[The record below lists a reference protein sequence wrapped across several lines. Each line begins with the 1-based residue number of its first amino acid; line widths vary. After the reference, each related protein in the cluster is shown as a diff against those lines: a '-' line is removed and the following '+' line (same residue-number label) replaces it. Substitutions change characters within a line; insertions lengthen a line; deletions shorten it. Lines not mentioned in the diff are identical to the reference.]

1 VSERGDL
8 LEFVCGASGRLPT
21 LSATVR
27 TWSHSARQHQARAE
41 AAQAQGGYVW
51 LRTGRSRPRAGS
63 SHQGLVGLPAET
75 EQVQRLL
82 VVPGTRAFRIEAGGP
97 PRRVTV
103 SDGTVSWDE
112 VAPGEFVR
120 HPGQRLPWEMAALL
134 DPSWLAGYDWG
145 TPARGTHAGRE
156 VLSLHVTPRAGFAGP
171 RVAGLLPSDLDVVI
185 DAAFGFLHRLVGL
198 YRDEPYQVV
207 ELLDLDLGPHGRRR
221 GFPRRR
227 VSSSGVQSRGVAP
240 QAAAGTSQAD
250 LALSC
255 LAVPPT
261 SAPPLTNQNECL
273 VKRAPRCRCR
283 PHEPPSQPERRRSP
297 LAGDHDEA

>member
-1 VSERGDL
+1 M
-8 LEFVCGASGRLPT
+8 
-21 LSATVR
+21 
-27 TWSHSARQHQARAE
+27 
-41 AAQAQGGYVW
+41 
-51 LRTGRSRPRAGS
+51 
-63 SHQGLVGLPAET
+63 PAET

-207 ELLDLDLGPHGRRR
+207 ELLDLDLGPTVGAGDFRVDESQARVFSPEEWRRR
-221 GFPRRR
+221 QQPALPRLIWRSVVWRYRRR
-227 VSSSGVQSRGVAP
+227 
-240 QAAAGTSQAD
+240 
-250 LALSC
+250 
-255 LAVPPT
+255 
-261 SAPPLTNQNECL
+261 
-273 VKRAPRCRCR
+273 
-283 PHEPPSQPERRRSP
+283 RRR
-297 LAGDHDEA
+297 L